1 VSLASYS
8 KNVAWVTG
16 GSGDIGDVIVG
27 RLRKE
32 KVRVTSLSSKNFD
45 ISNMMEIQE
54 YIRLVS
60 KKNYPDILICNAGIN
75 NPELIEKQSISDL
88 EKIVNTNLM
97 GHITLIKAVLPH
109 MAARR
114 FGRIV
119 IISSIYSQRAR
130 SGRSAYSLSKSALDS
145 FMRSVAIEYADKG
158 ILANSVA
165 PGFIDTKLTSKNN
178 KKKTL
183 SKIITQIPTKRLGTP
198 QEVSELVWF
207 LASKK
212 NTYIT
217 GQTISIDGGFSIL

>member
-1 VSLASYS
+1 MSLASYS

-75 NPELIEKQSISDL
+75 NPKLIEEQSISDL

-130 SGRSAYSLSKSALDS
+130 IGRSAYSLSKSALDS

>member
-1 VSLASYS
+1 MNLASYS

-16 GSGDIGDVIVG
+16 GSGDIGNAIVG

-32 KVRVTSLSSKNFD
+32 KIHVTSLSSKNFD
-45 ISNMMEIQE
+45 ISDMLEIQK
-54 YIRLVS
+54 YIKLVP
-60 KKNYPDILICNAGIN
+60 KIDYPDILICNAGIN
-75 NPELIEKQSISDL
+75 TPESIEKQSISDF

-97 GHITLIKAVLPH
+97 GHIALIKAVLPH

-158 ILANSVA
+158 ILANSIA
-165 PGFIDTKLTSKNN
+165 PGFIDTKLTSRNN
-178 KKKTL
+178 KKKTI

-207 LASKK
+207 LSSKK
-212 NTYIT
+212 NSYIT
-217 GQTISIDGGFSIL
+217 GQTINIDGGFSIL